1 MPAVPIDRG
10 VEDANDGDAATAAS
24 SRCDMAQGRYSQRFR
39 IAMTQIFLRYAG
51 EVGSEESA
59 PVAWQPSACR
69 LTSRAAD
76 DRVEEIA
83 SIHKLLVSFI

>member
-1 MPAVPIDRG
+1 
-10 VEDANDGDAATAAS
+10 
-24 SRCDMAQGRYSQRFR
+24 MAQGCHSQRFR

-51 EVGSEESA
+51 EVGPEESG
-59 PVAWQPSACR
+59 PVAWQSSACC

-83 SIHKLLVSFI
+83 SIHKVLVSFIQLSAAREVSLKRVH